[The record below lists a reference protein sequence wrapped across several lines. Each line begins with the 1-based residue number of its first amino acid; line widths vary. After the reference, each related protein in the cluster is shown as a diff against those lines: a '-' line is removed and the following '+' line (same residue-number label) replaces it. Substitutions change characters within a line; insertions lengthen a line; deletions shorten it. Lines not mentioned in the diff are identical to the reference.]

1 MPPRTTSFTLPGL
14 TAPVEIRVDRWGVP
28 HLYAASQD
36 DLFLAQGFNAAR
48 DRLFQIDL
56 WRRRG
61 LGLLSEVF
69 GESCLEHDRAAR
81 LFLYRGDM
89 AAEWSAYG
97 PGTERVGGAFVRGV
111 NAYVALCRADPTHLP
126 PEFALL
132 GHRPAYWEPADVARI
147 RSHGLFYN
155 VEQEVARAL
164 TLRDHGPEAEDLR
177 RVREPA
183 HDLRVPE
190 GLDLSVIPDDVL
202 RVYRLAT
209 TPPWENGGPFRG
221 PDGSNNW
228 VIAPS
233 RTATGRPLLANDP
246 HRAVTLP
253 ALRYLAHLS
262 APGIDAIGAGEPAL
276 PGISIGHNGRIAFG
290 LTIFPIDQ
298 EDLYVY
304 RTNPADP
311 REYWHDGHWEPMR
324 RVTETVPVLD
334 AGQPATVDLWFT
346 RHGPVI
352 HDDPERGTA
361 FAVRA
366 AWLGPGMAPYL
377 GSTGYM
383 TADGPDAFVTA
394 MDRWG
399 APGENQVYAAPDGTI
414 GWQPAGRVPDRPNW
428 DGTLP
433 VPGDGRYEWAGFHP
447 VGSLPSVRDPEQ
459 GWFAT
464 ANQMNLPPGY
474 PNADRTV
481 TYDWHA
487 PVRHD
492 RIAAELAARTGW
504 TVADC
509 VRLQTDHTSLT
520 ARRVQPLL
528 AGVGS
533 DDPDVA
539 WALEQLRAW
548 DGELAPDSLPAALFE
563 VWFRRHL
570 RPAVRERALARLLP
584 PDRRAAAS
592 ARVLPVGDAATTDPR
607 VDLDLLLTPGDRLG
621 PDPDGTLRTAVLETL
636 PAALADLGRLLGPDR
651 ARWTWGALHQA
662 EPWHPL
668 AAWLGEQAPDWIRA
682 GPAPRGGSGDTVD
695 ATAYGTD
702 FRQTTGATFRLVIDV
717 GDWDASVAMNAPGQS
732 GDPDSPHYRDL
743 FADWAADGAFP
754 LLYGRAAIERNTTH
768 VIMLRPPDEPGTGTP
783 PDHRDSDHGNGG
795 VTNHR

>member
-1 MPPRTTSFTLPGL
+1 MPPHSDNGTTPGHTTYDVPGL
-14 TAPVEIRVDRWGVP
+14 AAPVEIRVDRWGVP

-89 AAEWSAYG
+89 AAEWAAYG
-97 PGTERVGGAFVRGV
+97 PRTECITSAFVRGV
-111 NAYVALCRADPTHLP
+111 NAYVALCRADPAHLP

-147 RSHGLFYN
+147 RSHGLYYN
-155 VEQEVARAL
+155 LEQEVARAL
-164 TLRDHGPEAEDLR
+164 TLRDHGPAVEDLR
-177 RVREPA
+177 RAREPA
-183 HDLRVPE
+183 HTLRVPD

-209 TPPWENGGPFRG
+209 NPPWEDGGPRQG

-304 RTNPADP
+304 RTNPDAP
-311 REYWHDGHWEPMR
+311 REYRYDGRWEPMT
-324 RVTETVPVLD
+324 RVTETVPVRD
-334 AGQPATVDLWFT
+334 GRPVTVELWFT

-352 HDDPERGTA
+352 HEDPERGTA

-377 GSTGYM
+377 GSTQYM
-383 TADGPDAFVTA
+383 TAEGPDAFVA
-394 MDRWG
+394 ALRRWG

-414 GWQPAGRVPDRPNW
+414 GWQPAGRVPARPNW

-447 VGSLPSVRDPEQ
+447 ADTLPSVRDPGR

-464 ANQMNLPPGY
+464 ANEMNLPPGY
-474 PNADRTV
+474 PNARRTI
-481 TYDWHA
+481 TYDWYA
-487 PVRHD
+487 PIRHD
-492 RIAAELAARTGW
+492 RIAAELDARTGW

-509 VRLQTDHTSLT
+509 VRLQTDCTSLS
-520 ARRVQPLL
+520 ARRILPLL
-528 AGVGS
+528 TGLTS
-533 DDPDVA
+533 DDPDVD
-539 WALEQLRAW
+539 WALGRLRAW
-548 DGELAPDSLPAALFE
+548 DARLAPDSVPAALFE
-563 VWFRRHL
+563 VWYRRHL
-570 RPAVRERALARLLP
+570 RPAVLERALGRLLP
-584 PDRRAAAS
+584 PDRRAAAL
-592 ARVLPVGDAATTDPR
+592 ARVLPAGEAATTDPR
-607 VDLDLLLTPGDRLG
+607 IDLGLLLTPGDRLG
-621 PDPDGTLRTAVLETL
+621 PAPDRALRTAVLTTL
-636 PAALADLGRLLGPDR
+636 PGALAELGRLLGPDR

-662 EPWHPL
+662 EPRHPL
-668 AAWLGEQAPDWIRA
+668 AGWLGERAPDWTRA
-682 GPAPRGGSGDTVD
+682 GPVPRGGSGDTVG
-695 ATAYGTD
+695 ATSYGTD
-702 FRQTTGATFRLVIDV
+702 FRQAGGATFRLVIDV

-732 GDPDSPHYRDL
+732 GVPDSPHYRDL
-743 FADWAADGAFP
+743 FADWAADRAFP
-754 LLYGRAAIERNTTH
+754 LLYGRTAVARHTTR
-768 VIMLRPPDEPGTGTP
+768 VITLRPAGGPPPGKP
-783 PDHRDSDHGNGG
+783 
-795 VTNHR
+795 